1 MELRS
6 QESRPKRTACRAK
19 CLVHRRWKLDGGNS
33 EITSPLERFYGSGF
47 PTRVQD
53 FQKLQFQAYSYI
65 GFCCIDCPSWNVL
78 SFCSGTCPWGE
89 EATCTFRLRCFQ
101 EIATTPA
108 TINTRIRAQT
118 EQNIRNQ
125 TGNNYRSNNEHSTEH
140 QPQSRPQLHKR
151 QQSYLLKRQQQRLT
165 TSAMATTVS
174 TACTQQRQ

>member
-125 TGNNYRSNNEHSTEH
+125 TGNNYRSKIRCRLILVDLLQDGIGPEDPSHISFH
-140 QPQSRPQLHKR
+140 PLHFAI
-151 QQSYLLKRQQQRLT
+151 SF
-165 TSAMATTVS
+165 
-174 TACTQQRQ
+174 